1 MPTIA
6 ARLLM
11 PFKGTRCAIL
21 LLVCL
26 TVLASGCG
34 GEDDGASNSA
44 GTDSAQTETF
54 KGGDPPLPVAE
65 SSGENQLTPRMLH
78 EWLKEKNPEY
88 ENNAQFGPQDGEII
102 AVSLRDTGVTDL
114 SPLAGMKLQSLD
126 LFQTKVSDLSPLEGM
141 PLVELMAD
149 ETAVSDI
156 SPLAG
161 MPLKTLWLNAT
172 AVEDISPLK
181 GMPIEKLNLFGTK
194 VVDISVIATLPLN
207 TLWLR
212 DVPVK
217 DFRPLKGLYLDSL
230 DVQGTAFGDDDL
242 ALLKAMP
249 VLRLNIADT
258 QVTDLTSL
266 QNLKL
271 TRLIFTPDRI
281 KSGLDVVRSMNS
293 LRELDV
299 TFREPKRLAPPEF
312 WSQHAAGAF
321 NKPSE

>member
-1 MPTIA
+1 
-6 ARLLM
+6 
-11 PFKGTRCAIL
+11 
-21 LLVCL
+21 
-26 TVLASGCG
+26 
-34 GEDDGASNSA
+34 
-44 GTDSAQTETF
+44 
-54 KGGDPPLPVAE
+54 
-65 SSGENQLTPRMLH
+65 
-78 EWLKEKNPEY
+78 
-88 ENNAQFGPQDGEII
+88 
-102 AVSLRDTGVTDL
+102 
-114 SPLAGMKLQSLD
+114 MKLKSLD
-126 LFQTKVSDLSPLEGM
+126 LFQTKVSDLSPLKGM

-172 AVEDISPLK
+172 AVKDISPLK

-194 VVDISVIATLPLN
+194 VTDISVIESLPLN

-242 ALLKAMP
+242 ALIKAMP
-249 VLRLNIADT
+249 VLRLNIAGT
-258 QVTDLTSL
+258 QVTDLTAL
-266 QNLKL
+266 QNLNL

-281 KSGLDVVRSMNS
+281 KAGLDVVRSMNS

-299 TFREPKRLAPPEF
+299 TFREPNRLKPAEF